1 MDVMPSVLFIVV
13 LQFASS
19 LLKDWKETCNASTQT
34 EDLPIYT
41 PHLTSPLKLVHDQT
55 GLHSSVRTVECQT
68 DQPPEEK
75 PQVTP
80 LVTPP
85 LFGIDPKTGNAISVV
100 FHFRLPKQNVNTAMM
115 DAVPTDTTT
124 KQWCTKHSPDS
135 LL

>member
-1 MDVMPSVLFIVV
+1 MVRLFDVMLSLLFIVV

-41 PHLTSPLKLVHDQT
+41 PPPTSPPVKLVHDHT
-55 GLHSSVRTVECQT
+55 GLHSLMRTVECQT

-100 FHFRLPKQNVNTAMM
+100 FHFRLPKQNVNTSMM
-115 DAVPTDTTT
+115 EAAPTDTTT
-124 KQWCTKHSPDS
+124 KQ
-135 LL
+135 